1 MQDLNDLYYYVKV
14 VDHGGFAP
22 AGRALGVPKSKLSRR
37 IAELEHR
44 LDTRLINRSTRTFA
58 VTELGTEYYR
68 HCVAMLAEAEAAQ
81 EVIDRSHSEPKG
93 LIRLSCPPG
102 MIYFVVAPLVVRFMQ
117 KYPEVRIEMDAT
129 SRRVDV
135 LREGLDVA
143 LRVRFPPLEDSGLT
157 MKVLSKSPQCLMAAP
172 GLLEQYPRPSAPDDL
187 PQFPSI
193 DFEQWGGQHVWCLDG
208 PEGAS
213 VQIHHQPKLVTDDV
227 FTLLQAA
234 LGGLGVVKMPL
245 IVGGRDLMEGRL
257 TSVLPEWRPRGGI
270 FHAVFPSRRGLLPVV
285 RAFLDFIA
293 ESLDEV
299 DFRLPEE
306 RYALGYN

>member
-22 AGRALGVPKSKLSRR
+22 AGRALGIPKSKLSRR

-44 LDTRLINRSTRTFA
+44 LETRLINRSTRTFT

-68 HCVAMLAEAEAAQ
+68 HCEAMLAGAEAAQ
-81 EVIDRSHSEPKG
+81 QVIDRTRSEPKG

-102 MIYFVVAPLVVRFMQ
+102 MIYFVVAPLVVQFMN
-117 KYPEVRIEMDAT
+117 KFPEVRIEMDAT

-135 LREGLDVA
+135 LREGFDVA

-157 MKVLSKSPQCLMAAP
+157 MKVLSKSPQCLMASP
-172 GLLEQYPRPSAPDDL
+172 GLLDQHPKPAHPDEL
-187 PQFPSI
+187 ASFPII
-193 DFEQWGGQHVWCLDG
+193 DFEQWSGQHVWCLDG
-208 PEGAS
+208 PQDKT
-213 VQIHHQPKLVTDDV
+213 VQIHHQPRLVTDDV
-227 FTLLQAA
+227 FTLLQGAI
-234 LGGLGVVKMPL
+234 GGLGIVKMPL
-245 IVGGRDLMEGRL
+245 IVGGKDLMAGRL
-257 TSVLPEWRPRGGI
+257 TSVLPDWRPRGGI

-285 RAFLDFIA
+285 RTFLDFIA

-299 DFRLPEE
+299 DFRIPEN
-306 RYALGYN
+306 R